1 MGSRLGT
8 WTILAMATA
17 LAATAI
23 ACATGNTLG
32 GGGDDDDGSGGSTTS
47 STSDAS
53 TAASGGGSTTSATTG
68 ASTTTSASTTASTST
83 GMMCTEDPC
92 KLVDPQCGCGVGE
105 ACTVDA
111 TGTRSCVPEGP
122 AVWGTECSA
131 GEDCEAGSLCILKK
145 DTAPTVSMCSKF
157 CDSDAQ
163 CQAPGG
169 LCVFTLNDGSGGT
182 VPGVTLCSDNCD
194 PITNTGC
201 GVSGTSCFLGQEASG
216 QQRFFTYCYGAGS
229 STQGALCP
237 NGTECAATY
246 GCFNTGV
253 SDQCLKWCNVNAP
266 SCPGATSCQTLTDAN
281 GASIVIGNITYG
293 ACL

>member
-8 WTILAMATA
+8 WTVLGA
-17 LAATAI
+17 LATIAAVLG

-32 GGGDDDDGSGGSTTS
+32 GGSDEGDGGSGGSSSATT
-47 STSDAS
+47 AS
-53 TAASGGGSTTSATTG
+53 AGGGSTTSAATTTG
-68 ASTTTSASTTASTST
+68 ATTTSAATTTSTSS

-92 KLVDPQCGCGVGE
+92 KLVLPQCGCGAGE
-105 ACTVDA
+105 ACTVDG
-111 TGTRSCVPEGP
+111 TGTRSCVPEGG
-122 AVWGTECSA
+122 AAWGGECGA
-131 GEDCEAGSLCILKK
+131 EDCQAGSLCILKK
-145 DTAPTVSMCSKF
+145 DVPAVSTCAKF
-157 CDSDAQ
+157 CADDSD

-182 VPGVTLCSDNCD
+182 VPGVILCSDNCD

-201 GVSGTSCFLGQEASG
+201 PVAGTSCYLGQEQAG

-229 STQGALCP
+229 GTQLASCP
-237 NGTECAATY
+237 NGDECATTY
-246 GCFNTGV
+246 GCFNTGS
-253 SDQCLKWCNVNAP
+253 SDQCLKWCNVNQP
-266 SCPGATSCQTLTDAN
+266 SCPGATSCQMLTDAN